1 VTVLP
6 GLSHPALVLARIAA
20 AVLCITSAGYCLFAI
35 HCARAFFSRAA
46 SGRAA
51 FTPPITVLKPVCG
64 LDRSTYENFASFCR
78 QDYPEYQILFGAQ
91 REDDPG
97 IAVARQLARDFPNV
111 DIRVVIK
118 GGSRAANPK
127 VGTLAT
133 LARAAR
139 HPFLL
144 VSDSD
149 IRVDATHLGALARPM
164 ADPAV
169 GVVTCLYRSAAVG
182 LAGKLDALGL
192 STDFQ
197 PSVLVAEKI
206 EGVSFGMGSGTLVRR
221 SALDA
226 AGGFA
231 AMADSLADDYLLGN
245 LLVRAGYRAALVPHV
260 VEHELATSTLRGIV
274 DHQMRWNRGIRAV
287 RPGGYAGLLFT
298 QAVPSGVLLLLFT
311 GASPEGLAACALTL
325 ACRLAMSWFVAVRCL
340 GDRDAGRSLWLVPMR
355 DLLSYG
361 LWLAAFFG
369 KSVVWRGKRYRLEA
383 GGRLAPE
390 GAVLAEPDATLVGTR
405 AAS

>member
-1 VTVLP
+1 MTLLL
-6 GLSHPALVLARIAA
+6 GLSRPALVIARMLAAG
-20 AVLCITSAGYCLFAI
+20 LCVTGTGYCLFAI
-35 HCARAFFSRAA
+35 YCARGFFSRAG
-46 SGRAA
+46 SRRAP
-51 FTPPITVLKPVCG
+51 FTPPIAILKPVCG

-78 QDYPEYQILFGAQ
+78 QDYPEYQILFGADD
-91 REDDPG
+91 ESDPG
-97 IAVARQLARDFPNV
+97 IAVARQIARDFPDV
-111 DIRVVIK
+111 DIRIVIK

-127 VGTLAT
+127 VGTLVA

-149 IRVDATHLGALARPM
+149 IRVGPTHLGALAEPM
-164 ADPAV
+164 VDPRV

-182 LAGKLDALGL
+182 LAGTLDALGL

-197 PSVLVAEKI
+197 PSVLVAQRI
-206 EGVSFGMGSGTLVRR
+206 EGISFGMGSGTLVRR
-221 SALDA
+221 SALEA
-226 AGGFA
+226 AGGFGA
-231 AMADSLADDYLLGN
+231 IADSLADDYLLGN
-245 LLVRAGYRAALVPHV
+245 LPVRAGYRAVLVPHV
-260 VEHELATSTLRGIV
+260 VEHELSTSTLRGIV

-298 QAVPSGVLLLLFT
+298 QAVPATVLLLLLT
-311 GASPEGLAACALTL
+311 GGSPAAWAACAVTL
-325 ACRLAMSWFVAVRCL
+325 ACRLGMAWFVAVRCL
-340 GDRDAGRSLWLVPMR
+340 GDRAAGRWLWLVPLR
-355 DLLSYG
+355 DLLSYA

-369 KSVVWRGKRYRLEA
+369 KSVVWRGNRYRLEA

-390 GAVLAEPDATLVGTR
+390 GAIAREPDSALLGTR

>member
-1 VTVLP
+1 MTFLP
-6 GLSHPALVLARIAA
+6 DLSHPAIAVARVLA
-20 AVLCITSAGYCLFAI
+20 AVLCVTATGYCLFAI
-35 HCARAFFSRAA
+35 YCARAFFSRGT
-46 SGRAA
+46 SGKSP
-51 FTPPITVLKPVCG
+51 FIPPITILKPVCG

-78 QDYPEYQILFGAQ
+78 QDYPKYQILFGAE

-97 IAVARQLARDFPNV
+97 IAVARQVARDFPDV

-118 GGSRAANPK
+118 GGSRATNPK
-127 VGTLAT
+127 VGTLVA

-149 IRVDATHLGALARPM
+149 IRVGPTHLSALVAPM
-164 ADPAV
+164 ADPKV

-182 LAGKLDALGL
+182 LAGTLDALGL

-197 PSVLVAEKI
+197 PSVLVAQKI
-206 EGVSFGMGSGTLVRR
+206 EGISFGMGSGTLVRR
-221 SALDA
+221 TALEA
-226 AGGFA
+226 AGGFGA
-231 AMADSLADDYLLGN
+231 IADSLADDYLLGN
-245 LLVRAGYRAALVPHV
+245 LPVRAGYRAVLVPHV
-260 VEHELATSTLRGIV
+260 VEHELSTSTLRGIV
-274 DHQMRWNRGIRAV
+274 DHQLRWNRGIRAV

-298 QAVPSGVLLLLFT
+298 QSVPASVLLLVLT
-311 GASPEGLAACALTL
+311 AGSPAGWAACALTL
-325 ACRLAMSWFVAVRCL
+325 ACRLAMAWFVAVRCL
-340 GDRDAGRSLWLVPMR
+340 DDRAAGRSLWLVPLR
-355 DLLSYG
+355 DLLSYA

-369 KSVVWRGKRYRLEA
+369 KSVVWRGNRYRLEP

-390 GAVLAEPDATLVGTR
+390 GVILQEPDSTLVGTR